1 MQMLSILAA
10 HFTTKDRLEAIR
22 ARHERKSYRAGYD
35 RAHYELTLWGYL
47 PRPYVPSQY
56 GHKAF
61 MAGWRAAVHQLRS
74 EGKLTD

>member
-35 RAHYELTLWGYL
+35 RA
-47 PRPYVPSQY
+47 R
-56 GHKAF
+56 
-61 MAGWRAAVHQLRS
+61 
-74 EGKLTD
+74 